1 MDFGERFP
9 NNLARG
15 EFAPVVPPGYF
26 SSVVPRL
33 RQGSVRRRFLYA
45 ILALLVWTANGHAH
59 GQTVPSITSISPSTV
74 GVGSSAFTLTVTGSG
89 YVNASSTV
97 QVNGSNRPTVFKS
110 ALQVTATIFASDVA
124 SPATLRITVFN
135 FSATGGGATSNSA
148 PLTVTAL
155 PPPSLTSSAPEIAA
169 QAASRM
175 QMTLVGANF
184 RPGATVVISPPLAAV
199 IDSDGHTRA
208 TDVNVVSVVRVNS
221 NLMTAIVSLSP
232 KATLG
237 LRAVDVL
244 NFDGTST
251 AGSITNGVGGTSQ
264 PIQVE
269 ASNSLAAPLS
279 VLNIAVTQPRDG
291 TVVAQGQELNA
302 AAILAGTGTGMVIG
316 QWVWDGN
323 VVEQFSASIVGGQ
336 STTIQTRQSL
346 PTWFLGAHTLQLRM
360 VQPNQI
366 ATRPIVVAVT
376 PEGWQLEQLVLP
388 GYGAAY
394 TADAPPRFLWAPIP
408 GAAKYQ
414 VAFSSEP
421 YVSKIQNWFDVVD
434 NRWDIPP
441 EVWKNLPEGQLYWT
455 VRAIEG
461 TGAPRKP
468 LPLRSIYRTAAGGLN
483 PSHPTPG
490 RTAAG
495 NTLLEWQP
503 ALPFGYYFVTIS
515 ADSAATQVIRQYLT
529 SNPRVD
535 LRAADHQLT
544 PGTTYYWQV
553 VALLPNGNPL
563 LSGEPQSFV
572 AQNTP
577 KASLADSAHLVRL
590 ASLGTPAAL
599 PAPAPDLAAQIAGR
613 TPAPNS
619 TTSELQPPISAS
631 FATAVNP
638 ADISLMVDDVD
649 ITSLAQATEM
659 GISFKPPLALAGG
672 DHNVNLTV
680 GSEALTWKFTEAAPA
695 GATPAAG
702 QAATQPAVQPGTDAE
717 SSPSSSPA
725 TGAGNLPTSA
735 SIAAAHAAKPG
746 SMPGAQSAAKTRP
759 SEEGQIS
766 STTQWSS
773 GENPPDTNTF
783 SVSQRFTYQSGRW
796 HFEQNGS
803 GLLSTTFFPEVQRTS
818 HGLINDYVFQVGY
831 KVDKWGANLR
841 FGIVSPVLYTDAQ
854 FVTAATPRQ
863 GVEATLSS
871 PAGTL
876 GYYANTND
884 EALGGGAGI
893 NFHQQIMGASWQA
906 PLPKWATF
914 RVMWLSAK
922 DIGAPT
928 EVSYDSMGN
937 PIITQNP
944 VAAVSKG
951 NVYGALLNIHLTPKW
966 LWSSEYAYSRQN
978 PDAANPA
985 SSNESGRAW
994 RTGISG
1000 QAGKTNL
1007 NASYRDVGPNFG
1019 NPANPSLTQ
1028 SSQPDLRGVDSAI
1041 SETTKAGTFGL
1052 TYTFLENNVHPTTAV
1067 ELMMNSFNETWS
1079 RPLDIKTNLV
1089 VGARQ
1094 SLTQTGTV
1102 PASLEGQPP
1111 AQTGAADQ
1119 RDVSGNVSLTRQI
1132 GTVSLSAGGTRDWSR
1147 DNLTPANDTITSS
1160 LNFGTN
1166 LTTKGIFQLNSQASV
1181 NWVAADGLT
1190 VGTTRN
1196 ITVYVQPA
1204 LVWKKPALQVAPLVT
1219 FTKGR
1224 TLLADGMLTSN
1235 TLTGQYGGRITWT
1248 LPGVLKFSTFSAQ
1261 GSYNQNRNTIM
1272 SINQPSTQLLV
1283 LWTATWGH
1291 KHTF

>member
-1 MDFGERFP
+1 MNFGEK
-9 NNLARG
+9 LHISALSSSTSI
-15 EFAPVVPPGYF
+15 AVPRH
-26 SSVVPRL
+26 SSSTLPRL
-33 RQGSVRRRFLYA
+33 RRQIIRCWFPCA
-45 ILALLVWTANGHAH
+45 IIATLLLTANGHAY
-59 GQTVPSITSISPSTV
+59 GQAVPTITSISPSTV
-74 GVGSSAFTLTVTGSG
+74 GAGSPTFTLTVTGSG
-89 YVNASSTV
+89 YVNGRSVV
-97 QVNGSNRPTVFKS
+97 QVNGSNRLTVFRS
-110 ALQVTATIFASDVA
+110 SLQVTATISAADVA
-124 SPATLRITVFN
+124 SPATLQITVFN
-135 FSATGGGATSNSA
+135 SFATGGGATSNGV

-155 PPPSLTSSAPEIAA
+155 PPPSLTSSAPGTVA

-184 RPGATVVISPPLAAV
+184 RPGATVVISPPLPAV
-199 IDSDGHTRA
+199 TDSDGHTRA

-221 NLMTAIVSLSP
+221 NLMTAIVNLSP
-232 KATLG
+232 RATLG

-244 NFDGTST
+244 NLDGTTT
-251 AGSITNGVGGTSQ
+251 AGAITNGAGGTSQ

-279 VLNIAVTQPRDG
+279 VLNIALTQPRDG

-302 AAILAGTGTGMVIG
+302 AAILAGTGIGTVIG

-421 YVSKIQNWFDVVD
+421 YLSKIQNWFDVVD

-441 EVWKNLPEGQLYWT
+441 QVWKNLAEGQLYWT

-468 LPLRSIYRTAAGGLN
+468 LPLRSIYRAAAGGLA
-483 PSHPTPG
+483 PSRPTPG
-490 RTAAG
+490 RTPAG

-563 LSGEPQSFV
+563 LSGAPQSFV
-572 AQNTP
+572 AQLTP
-577 KASLADSAHLVRL
+577 KASLADSSHLVQL
-590 ASLGTPAAL
+590 ASLSRPSAL
-599 PAPAPDLAAQIAGR
+599 PGPTPDLAAQLAGR
-613 TPAPNS
+613 TPSPNS
-619 TTSELQPPISAS
+619 TTSEPQPAISAS
-631 FATAVNP
+631 FSSPVNS

-649 ITSLAQATEM
+649 ITSLAQVSEVRIAFT
-659 GISFKPPLALAGG
+659 PPLALAGG

-680 GSEALTWKFTEAAPA
+680 GSEALTWKFTEAAQA
-695 GATPAAG
+695 GATQATMG
-702 QAATQPAVQPGTDAE
+702 QAPTQPGLQPGTDAE
-717 SSPSSSPA
+717 APVSSAP

-735 SIAAAHAAKPG
+735 SIAVARAVKPG
-746 SMPGAQSAAKTRP
+746 TMPGANAAKTRP

-783 SVSQRFTYQSGRW
+783 SVSQRYTYQSGRW

-818 HGLINDYVFQVGY
+818 HGLINDYIFQVGY
-831 KVDKWGANLR
+831 KGDHWAGNLR

-863 GVEATLSS
+863 GVEAALTT
-871 PAGTL
+871 PAGTF

-914 RVMWLSAK
+914 RVMWLSAE

-928 EVSYDSMGN
+928 EVSYDSLGN

-966 LWSSEYAYSRQN
+966 LWSSEYAYSREN

-1007 NASYRDVGPNFG
+1007 NISYRDVGPNFG

-1079 RPLDIKTNLV
+1079 KPLDIKTNLV

-1204 LVWKKPALQVAPLVT
+1204 LVWKKPALQVAPLIT

-1224 TLLADGMLTSN
+1224 TILVNGMLTSD

>member
-1 MDFGERFP
+1 MDFGESFP
-9 NNLARG
+9 KSLARTG
-15 EFAPVVPPGYF
+15 FARIVSRGYS
-26 SSVVPRL
+26 SSVVPHL
-33 RQGSVRRRFLYA
+33 RQRSLRRWSLYA
-45 ILALLVWTANGHAH
+45 ILALLFSTASGRAH
-59 GQTVPSITSISPSTV
+59 GQTVPTITSISPSTV
-74 GVGSSAFTLTVTGSG
+74 GVGGPSFTLTVTGSG
-89 YVNASSTV
+89 YVNGSSTV

-110 ALQVTATIFASDVA
+110 SLQLTATISATDVVSA
-124 SPATLRITVFN
+124 ATLQITVFN
-135 FSATGGGATSNSA
+135 FFATGGGATSNSV

-184 RPGATVVISPPLAAV
+184 RPGATVIISPSLAAV
-199 IDSDGHTRA
+199 TDSDGHTRA

-221 NLMTAIVSLSP
+221 NLITAIVSLSP
-232 KATLG
+232 RATLG

-244 NFDGTST
+244 NIDGTTT
-251 AGSITNGVGGTSQ
+251 AGGITGAGGTSQ

-279 VLNIAVTQPRDG
+279 VLNIAVTRPRDG

-302 AAILAGTGTGMVIG
+302 AAILAGTGTGTVIG

-336 STTIQTRQSL
+336 STTVQTRQSL
-346 PTWFLGAHTLQLRM
+346 PTWFLGEHTLQLRM
-360 VQPNQI
+360 LQPNQI

-388 GYGAAY
+388 GYGEAY
-394 TADAPPRFLWAPIP
+394 TADTPPSFLWAPIP

-414 VAFSSEP
+414 IAFSQEP
-421 YVSKIQNWFDVVD
+421 YLSKIQNWFDVVD
-434 NRWDIPP
+434 NRWGIPP
-441 EVWKNLPEGQLYWT
+441 QVWKNLPEGQLYWT

-461 TGAPRKP
+461 TGAPSKP
-468 LPLRSIYRTAAGGLN
+468 LPLRSIYHAAAGALN
-483 PSHPTPG
+483 PSHPAPG

-563 LSGEPQSFV
+563 LSGAPQSFV

-577 KASLADSAHLVRL
+577 KAGLADNPHLVRL
-590 ASLGTPAAL
+590 ASLGTPATL

-619 TTSELQPPISAS
+619 TTSDQQPAISAS
-631 FATAVNP
+631 FASAVNP

-659 GISFKPPLALAGG
+659 AISFKPPLALAGG

-695 GATPAAG
+695 GATPGAG
-702 QAATQPAVQPGTDAE
+702 QAPTQPSVLPGTDAE
-717 SSPSSSPA
+717 APPA
-725 TGAGNLPTSA
+725 SAAGGAGNLPTRA
-735 SIAAAHAAKPG
+735 SMATAAHAGKPG
-746 SMPGAQSAAKTRP
+746 QAAAKNRP
-759 SEEGQIS
+759 SEQGQIS
-766 STTQWSS
+766 STTEWSS
-773 GENPPDTNTF
+773 GENPPDTNVF

-803 GLLSTTFFPEVQRTS
+803 GLLRTTFFPEAQRTS
-818 HGLINDYVFQVGY
+818 RGLINDYIFQVGY
-831 KVDKWGANLR
+831 KGDNWGANLR

-863 GVEATLSS
+863 GVEATLTTQ
-871 PAGTL
+871 AGTL

-906 PLPKWATF
+906 PLPKWAVF
-914 RVMWLSAK
+914 RAMWLSAK

-944 VAAVSKG
+944 VASVSKG

-966 LWSSEYAYSRQN
+966 LWSSEYAYSREN
-978 PDAANPA
+978 PDAGNPT

-1028 SSQPDLRGVDSAI
+1028 SSQPDLRGVDSAVT
-1041 SETTKAGTFGL
+1041 ETTKAGTFGL
-1052 TYTFLENNVHPTTAV
+1052 NYTFLENNVHPTTAA

-1079 RPLDIKTNLV
+1079 KPLDIKTNLV
-1089 VGARQ
+1089 IGARQ

-1102 PASLEGQPP
+1102 PASLQGQPP

-1119 RDVSGNVSLTRQI
+1119 RDVSGNASVSRQV
-1132 GTVSLSAGGTRDWSR
+1132 GTTTLSAGAARDWSR

-1166 LTTKGIFQLNSQASV
+1166 LTSKGIFQLNSQLSV

-1190 VGTTRN
+1190 VGTNRN
-1196 ITVYVQPA
+1196 ITLYVQPA
-1204 LVWKKPALQVAPLVT
+1204 LVWKKPALQIAPLIT

-1224 TLLADGMLTSN
+1224 TLLADGMLTSD

-1248 LPGVLKFSTFSAQ
+1248 MPGVMKFSTFSAQ
-1261 GSYNQNRNTIM
+1261 GSYNQNKNTIM
-1272 SINQPSTQLLV
+1272 GINQPSTQLLV

>member
-1 MDFGERFP
+1 MDFGETLHIIFAPNSSARISRFP
-9 NNLARG
+9 C
-15 EFAPVVPPGYF
+15 
-26 SSVVPRL
+26 
-33 RQGSVRRRFLYA
+33 A
-45 ILALLVWTANGHAH
+45 ILALLLWMASGQVY
-59 GQTVPSITSISPSTV
+59 GQTVPTITSISPSAV
-74 GVGSSAFTLTVTGSG
+74 GIGSPAFTLTVTGSG
-89 YVNASSTV
+89 YVNGSSMV

-110 ALQVTATIFASDVA
+110 SLQVTAMISATDVA
-124 SPATLRITVFN
+124 APATLQITVFN
-135 FSATGGGATSNSA
+135 FSAAGGGATSNSV

-155 PPPSLTSSAPEIAA
+155 PPPSLTSTAPGTVA

-184 RPGATVVISPPLAAV
+184 RLGATVVISPPLAAV
-199 IDSDGHTRA
+199 TDSDGHTRA
-208 TDVNVVSVVRVNS
+208 TDVAVVSVVRVNS

-232 KATLG
+232 TATLG

-244 NFDGTST
+244 NLDGTST
-251 AGSITNGVGGTSQ
+251 AGSITNGGGTSQ
-264 PIQVE
+264 PIHVE
-269 ASNSLAAPLS
+269 SSHSLAAPLS
-279 VLNIAVTQPRDG
+279 VLNMAVTQPRDG

-302 AAILAGTGTGMVIG
+302 AAIVAGTGTGTVIG

-366 ATRPIVVAVT
+366 ATRPIIVAVT
-376 PEGWQLEQLVLP
+376 PAGWQLEQLILP

-394 TADAPPRFLWAPIP
+394 AADTPPRLLWAPIP

-421 YVSKIQNWFDVVD
+421 YLSKIQNWFDVVD

-441 EVWKNLPEGQLYWT
+441 QVWKNLPEGQLYWT
-455 VRAIEG
+455 VRAVEG

-468 LPLRSIYRTAAGGLN
+468 LPLRSIYRAAAGGLA

-490 RTAAG
+490 RTTAG

-563 LSGEPQSFV
+563 LSGAAQSFV
-572 AQNTP
+572 AQSTP
-577 KASLADSAHLVRL
+577 RASLTDSSRLVQL
-590 ASLGTPAAL
+590 AALGTPAAL
-599 PAPAPDLAAQIAGR
+599 PGPSPDLAAQLSGR

-619 TTSELQPPISAS
+619 TVSEPSPAISAS
-631 FATAVNP
+631 FASAVNP

-649 ITSLAQATEM
+649 ITSLAQVTELK
-659 GISFKPPLALAGG
+659 IAFTPPLALAGG

-695 GATPAAG
+695 GATPVAAS
-702 QAATQPAVQPGTDAE
+702 QAPTQPAFQPGTDAE
-717 SSPSSSPA
+717 AAPLA
-725 TGAGNLPTSA
+725 AAAAGNLPTPA
-735 SIAAAHAAKPG
+735 SMAAVHAVKPGATPGANAAKKG
-746 SMPGAQSAAKTRP
+746 P

-796 HFEQNGS
+796 RFEQNGS

-818 HGLINDYVFQVGY
+818 HGLINDYIFQAGY
-831 KVDKWGANLR
+831 KGDHWAGNLR

-854 FVTAATPRQ
+854 FVTAATLRQ
-863 GVEATLSS
+863 GVEATLTT
-871 PAGTL
+871 PAGTF

-914 RVMWLSAK
+914 RAMWLSAK

-928 EVSYDSMGN
+928 QVSYDSMGN
-937 PIITQNP
+937 PIITLNP

-978 PDAANPA
+978 PDATDPM

-1000 QAGKTNL
+1000 QAGKTNV
-1007 NASYRDVGPNFG
+1007 NVSYRDVGPNFG

-1041 SETTKAGTFGL
+1041 TETTKAGTFGL
-1052 TYTFLENNVHPTTAV
+1052 TYTFLENNVHPTAAV
-1067 ELMMNSFNETWS
+1067 ELLMNSFNETWS
-1079 RPLDIKTNLV
+1079 KPLDVKTNLV

-1094 SLTQTGTV
+1094 SLTSTGTV
-1102 PASLEGQPP
+1102 PAALEGQPP

-1119 RDVSGNVSLTRQI
+1119 RDVSGNVSVTRQI
-1132 GTVSLSAGGTRDWSR
+1132 GTVSLSGGATRDWSR

-1166 LTTKGIFQLNSQASV
+1166 LATKGIFQLNSQASV

-1204 LVWKKPALQVAPLVT
+1204 LVWKKPALQVSPLIT
-1219 FTKGR
+1219 LTKGR
-1224 TLLADGMLTSN
+1224 TILANGILTSD

-1248 LPGVLKFSTFSAQ
+1248 LPGALKFSTFSAQ
-1261 GSYNQNRNTIM
+1261 GSYNQNKNTIM
-1272 SINQPSTQLLV
+1272 GLNQPSTQLLV
-1283 LWTATWGH
+1283 VWTATWGH